1 MLKFLNDD
9 RILKILLLVIV
20 IGNYFFKMSQ
30 KIYYKN
36 NVYVLYEIINI
47 LIVFLE

>member
-20 IGNYFFKMSQ
+20 IGNYFFK
-30 KIYYKN
+30 N
-36 NVYVLYEIINI
+36 E
-47 LIVFLE
+47 LENLL